1 MKKIKFTFIKR
12 REKSSFFLMG
22 NNLSGLIFYCALTI
36 VLASFSDL
44 QAEPVSSQ
52 VKTAIETAHES
63 LWTRSIKQDG
73 IILNFTGRDG
83 NVAIPTPEECAKLQP
98 NGLAWGTPVSD
109 GAFFTGLYLSAMC
122 ERYRRT
128 HSENDKNHARQL
140 VRGLLLLAGVS
151 DVTGFIARGVG
162 SDGKS
167 HYPIGSDD
175 QTHPWFFGLYCYL
188 QSGIPDGDEKSEIK
202 SRMVTVANALRQNR
216 WSIPCDSPFKGS
228 SWSSFSYNAFRDAT
242 RLLFI
247 QRVMYEITGDSQWLR
262 DYQAAAREVPRG
274 GKINRAGICASGILF
289 DEALIPWIR
298 KQPYIVAGAQASLVV
313 LARLETDEELKSAF
327 RQGIEKT
334 AVALAPVIND
344 YRKFDNAAEIPCP
357 DLDWRSR
364 LIGIWKP
371 QTNTTE
377 AYKIGQAIFSLPSTH
392 PRFMENELVMQP
404 LAAAYIVALAGGE
417 TFSASRSIIEAA
429 LCHYDYRKLYMSGY
443 LFAECTYYAI
453 PE

>member
-1 MKKIKFTFIKR
+1 
-12 REKSSFFLMG
+12 
-22 NNLSGLIFYCALTI
+22 
-36 VLASFSDL
+36 
-44 QAEPVSSQ
+44 
-52 VKTAIETAHES
+52 
-63 LWTRSIKQDG
+63 
-73 IILNFTGRDG
+73 
-83 NVAIPTPEECAKLQP
+83 
-98 NGLAWGTPVSD
+98 
-109 GAFFTGLYLSAMC
+109 
-122 ERYRRT
+122 
-128 HSENDKNHARQL
+128 
-140 VRGLLLLAGVS
+140 
-151 DVTGFIARGVG
+151 
-162 SDGKS
+162 
-167 HYPIGSDD
+167 
-175 QTHPWFFGLYCYL
+175 
-188 QSGIPDGDEKSEIK
+188 
-202 SRMVTVANALRQNR
+202 
-216 WSIPCDSPFKGS
+216 
-228 SWSSFSYNAFRDAT
+228 
-242 RLLFI
+242 
-247 QRVMYEITGDSQWLR
+247 MYEITGDSQWLR